1 MKRTEPTLSGSSA
14 ARCSP
19 ERMALRRRFAD
30 ARKKRAKRRGV
41 ALIMVLGT
49 IVILTVFV
57 TQLQESTSA
66 TLSAAIA
73 ERDAEK
79 AEYHAKTA
87 VNLARLLI
95 SSEPTV
101 RTALQPVLAALTG
114 GRAPI
119 KQIPVW
125 KFSDAVLGIFN
136 DKEHAQ
142 AFAEAAG
149 VDVSEQGGAKSIGIA
164 GGYWELKIVDEDSKI
179 NVNAAAGGDP
189 FARLRLGSQFL
200 GLTAA
205 PQYTPLF
212 EHADPDG
219 QLSDRPTICGALVD
233 WSDYDETLYG
243 CDPFG
248 DAAQN
253 DSAEDNIYPS
263 IGVPYVRKNA
273 PFDSVEELRLVR
285 GISDTFWTTFVE
297 ADSDDP
303 DSRVLTVWGQSQI
316 NVNTAN
322 AQTLLAIVCAGAP
335 EATLCN
341 DPIQME
347 TFIGSVTLAKSL
359 LGGIPL
365 FPTPR
370 AFIRAMQGRGGT
382 AVVSIFKALGL
393 EPVTFRAARE
403 VQKGITTESKV
414 FSIYADGVVPG
425 RNRETRVRVHQVVD
439 FRNAAEL
446 GATGGIGSGGIG
458 SGSTTPTTTGG
469 GTTTPT
475 PSPTTGKTGKATGD
489 DLDSGAPTD
498 ADVMAALL
506 SDPAGTVIY
515 YRIE

>member
-1 MKRTEPTLSGSSA
+1 MRRAVPST
-14 ARCSP
+14 SP
-19 ERMALRRRFAD
+19 PGALAKRFASLR
-30 ARKKRAKRRGV
+30 ARRKKQRGV
-41 ALIMVLGT
+41 ALIMVLGA

-57 TQLQESTSA
+57 TQLQESSSA

-87 VNLARLLI
+87 ANLARLLVGA
-95 SSEPTV
+95 EPTV
-101 RTALQPVLAALTG
+101 RTALGPVLAALTG

-136 DKEHAQ
+136 DREHAQ
-142 AFAEAAG
+142 AFADAAG
-149 VDVSEQGGAKSIGIA
+149 VDISEQGGAKSIGIA
-164 GGYWELKIVDEDSKI
+164 GGFWELRIIDEDSKI
-179 NVNAAAGGDP
+179 NVNAAAGGDT

-219 QLSDRPTICGALVD
+219 QNSDRTTICGALVD
-233 WSDYDETLYG
+233 WSDYDEMQYD

-248 DAAQN
+248 NAPQN
-253 DSAEDNIYPS
+253 DGAEDNIYPN

-285 GISDTFWTTFVE
+285 GISDTFWSTFVE
-297 ADSDDP
+297 PDSNDP
-303 DSRVLTVWGQSQI
+303 DSRVFTVWGQAQV

-322 AQTLLAIVCAGAP
+322 AQTLLAIVCSGAP
-335 EATLCN
+335 DAILCN

-347 TFIGSVTLAKSL
+347 TFISSVTLAKTL

-370 AFIRAMQGRGGT
+370 AFVRAMQGRGSA

-393 EPVTFRAARE
+393 EPVTFRNARE
-403 VQKGITTESKV
+403 VQKGISTESKV

-425 RNRETRVRVHQVVD
+425 RNKETRVRVHQVVD

-446 GATGGIGSGGIG
+446 GATGGIGSGG
-458 SGSTTPTTTGG
+458 TGG
-469 GTTTPT
+469 AASTGTTT
-475 PSPTTGKTGKATGD
+475 SAGAAGGQTGTGRTGAATGN
-489 DLDSGAPTD
+489 DLSDTTPTD
-498 ADVMAALL
+498 ADIMAALL
-506 SDPAGTVIY
+506 SDPAGTTVY